1 MKYLV
6 SYNYD
11 YCDKHEV
18 FDTEDQLEVWLRE
31 QFDVEARFPWR
42 SAAFEAQIQYDDS
55 WKALQF
61 FQIGDDGSIEKFH
74 LTYME
79 PCTVLH
85 IPDRILNRKGKG
97 GMAFTADEMKEIHW
111 YTHNPGQGRFE
122 LAPPADFKPDDT
134 CETRNE
140 LLERLEYTNVEE
152 VILQWSGTDFV
163 YVELETLPV
172 EVSLSDEFKAD
183 LKSYLRG
190 YIPDETKHRES
201 AGGSITWNAETN
213 LITACQG
220 HDFDMIDEDTTW
232 H

>member
-11 YCDKHEV
+11 YADKHEV
-18 FDTEDQLEVWLRE
+18 FDTEDQLEAWLRDK
-31 QFDVEARFPWR
+31 FDVEDRYPWR
-42 SAAFEAQIQYDDS
+42 SAAFEAQVQYDDS

-61 FQIGDDGSIEKFH
+61 FQIGDDGSVEKFH

-85 IPDRILNRKGKG
+85 IPDRILSRKGKG
-97 GMAFTADEMKEIHW
+97 GIAFTADEMKEIRW
-111 YTHNPGQGRFE
+111 YTLNPGQGRFK

-134 CETRNE
+134 CETRNA
-140 LLERLEYTNVEE
+140 LLERLKNAKVDE
-152 VILQWSGTDFV
+152 VVIRWSGTDFV

-172 EVSLSDEFKAD
+172 WVRLSDEFTAD
-183 LKSYLRG
+183 LKGYLRD
-190 YIPDETKHRES
+190 YIPDGTKNSES
-201 AGGSITWNAETN
+201 AGGSITWTSETN

-220 HDFDMIDEDTTW
+220 CDFDMLDEATSW